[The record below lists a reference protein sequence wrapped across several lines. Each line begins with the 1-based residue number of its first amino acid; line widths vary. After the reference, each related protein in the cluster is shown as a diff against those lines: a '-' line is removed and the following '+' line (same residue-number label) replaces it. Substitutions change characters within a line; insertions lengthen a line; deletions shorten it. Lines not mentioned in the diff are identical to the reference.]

1 MIWNE
6 GCRVWSDHRH
16 YPMRHFWHALHIGWA
31 AFQEE
36 LELHAASRDRA
47 ARQRARIRAMT
58 DEELLR
64 CSIQWGGA
72 VCYPELRRRGLP
84 VPGEVT
90 SA

>member
-1 MIWNE
+1 M
-6 GCRVWSDHRH
+6 SD
-16 YPMRHFWHALHIGWA
+16 
-31 AFQEE
+31 
-36 LELHAASRDRA
+36 D
-47 ARQRARIRAMT
+47 
-58 DEELLR
+58 ELLR